1 MKLYP
6 AIDLLN
12 GKSVR
17 LTQGDYDQVSL
28 TEDPLYQAQRLTD
41 AGFAHLHLVDLDGAR
56 AQRPINRTVIT
67 RIREQT
73 SAFIELGGG
82 IRTLAAMEIYLTIGI
97 DRLILGSAAVSDPD
111 LVEQAI
117 ARFGSNRIAVGI
129 DTRAGKVATN
139 GWLTTSQQTANAL
152 LTGHATTRRHHI
164 YRDRYCQRWD
174 DARPECPVTCGLAT
188 GDAPSHDHRQWRRQF
203 IS

>member
-82 IRTLAAMEIYLTIGI
+82 IRTLAAMEI
-97 DRLILGSAAVSDPD
+97 
-111 LVEQAI
+111 
-117 ARFGSNRIAVGI
+117 
-129 DTRAGKVATN
+129 
-139 GWLTTSQQTANAL
+139 
-152 LTGHATTRRHHI
+152 
-164 YRDRYCQRWD
+164 
-174 DARPECPVTCGLAT
+174 
-188 GDAPSHDHRQWRRQF
+188 
-203 IS
+203 

>member
-28 TEDPLYQAQRLTD
+28 TEDPLYQEQRLTD

-82 IRTLAAMEIYLTIGI
+82 IRTLPAMEIYLTIGI

-152 LTGHATTRRHHI
+152 LTAMQQRGVTTFI
-164 YRDRYCQRWD
+164 
-174 DARPECPVTCGLAT
+174 VTDIA
-188 GDAPSHDHRQWRRQF
+188 
-203 IS
+203 

>member
-152 LTGHATTRRHHI
+152 LTAMPQATI
-164 YRDRYCQRWD
+164 I
-174 DARPECPVTCGLAT
+174 ASGGISSLADLHRLQTAGIQAAIIGKAWQT
-188 GDAPSHDHRQWRRQF
+188 GAIELAMLKQMEG
-203 IS
+203 